1 MRSVQGALMSL
12 IDVNGIRLYYEERGR
27 GPAVLFVSGA
37 TGDAGHWAKVAD
49 ILADAYKVITYDR
62 RANSR
67 SPRPA
72 GWASTTIGEQ
82 ADDAAALLRGLGLVP
97 AIVFG
102 TSAGAG
108 ILADLCLRHPQVPRG
123 AIFHEPVFPSG
134 VSNLG
139 AVRAGRKALVEEGMA
154 RGGPRAAG
162 ELYLRSVAGDEV
174 YESLDP
180 LLRERLLGNAEVL
193 FGIEMAPYLAYE
205 PTPGRLATIR
215 VPRAVTAGA
224 DSRDPA
230 AAGHWRY
237 EAAQWLAA
245 HLETPLIELPGA
257 HMGYLG
263 QPEHFARALRP
274 ILDGL
279 TDLAGRTG
287 TTRVR
292 AEMNHRGGRR
302 PGPAR
307 PAPRSGQPPLRKPG
321 R

>member
-1 MRSVQGALMSL
+1 MSS

-37 TGDAGHWAKVAD
+37 TGDAGHWSDVAD
-49 ILADAYKVITYDR
+49 ILADAYTVITYDR

-67 SPRPA
+67 SPRPP

-82 ADDAAALLRGLGLVP
+82 ADDAAALLRGLELAP
-97 AIVFG
+97 AVVFG
-102 TSAGAG
+102 TSAAAG
-108 ILADLCLRHPQVPRG
+108 IVADLCLRHPHVLHG
-123 AIFHEPVFPSG
+123 AVFHEPVFPSG

-139 AVRAGRKALVEEGMA
+139 AVRAARKALVEEGMA
-154 RGGPRAAG
+154 RGGPRAAM

-205 PTPGRLATIR
+205 PTPGQLATIG

-224 DSRDPA
+224 DSRGSA

-245 HLETPLIELPGA
+245 HLETTVIELPGA

-263 QPEHFARALRP
+263 QPGHFAGALRP

-287 TTRVR
+287 ATRVR
-292 AEMNHRGGRR
+292 AEMSHRGGRR
-302 PGPAR
+302 SGPAR
-307 PAPRSGQPPLRKPG
+307 PARRNGQSPLR
-321 R
+321 

>member
-1 MRSVQGALMSL
+1 MSS
-12 IDVNGIRLYYEERGR
+12 IDVNGVRLYYVERGR
-27 GPAVLFVSGA
+27 GPAALFISGA

-49 ILADAYKVITYDR
+49 ILADAYTVITYDR

-67 SPRPA
+67 SSRPA

-82 ADDAAALLRGLGLVP
+82 ADDAAALLRGLDLVP
-97 AIVFG
+97 AVVFG

-108 ILADLCLRHPQVPRG
+108 ILADLCLRHPHVLCG

-139 AVRAGRKALVEEGMA
+139 AVRARRKALVEEGVA
-154 RGGPRAAG
+154 RGGPRAAA
-162 ELYLRSVAGDEV
+162 ELCLRSVAGDEA

-180 LLRERLLGNAEVL
+180 LLRERLLGNAKVL

-205 PTPGRLATIR
+205 PTPGQLATIG

-224 DSRDPA
+224 ESRDSA

-245 HLETPLIELPGA
+245 HLETTVIELPGA

-279 TDLAGRTG
+279 TDLADRTG

-292 AEMNHRGGRR
+292 AEMSQQSGRR
-302 PGPAR
+302 SDPAR
-307 PAPRSGQPPLRKPG
+307 PAPRSGQPPLT
-321 R
+321 

>member
-1 MRSVQGALMSL
+1 MSS
-12 IDVNGIRLYYEERGR
+12 IEVNGTRIYYEKRGR

-37 TGDAGHWAKVAD
+37 SGDAGHWTTVAD
-49 ILADAYKVITYDR
+49 ILADAYTVITYDR

-67 SPRPA
+67 SSRPA

-82 ADDAAALLRGLGLVP
+82 ADDAAALLRGLDLVP

-102 TSAGAG
+102 TSASAG
-108 ILADLCLRHPQVPRG
+108 ILADLCLRHPQVLRG
-123 AIFHEPVFPSG
+123 AVFHEPVFPSG

-154 RGGPRAAG
+154 RGGPRAAI
-162 ELYLRSVAGDEV
+162 ELYLRGMAGDEV

-180 LLRERLLGNAEVL
+180 QLRERLLGNAEVL
-193 FGIEMAPYLAYE
+193 FRIEMAPYLAYE
-205 PTPGRLATIR
+205 PTPGQLAAIR

-224 DSRDPA
+224 DSRA
-230 AAGHWRY
+230 SATAGHWRY

-274 ILDGL
+274 ILDRL

-292 AEMNHRGGRR
+292 AEMNQRGGRR
-302 PGPAR
+302 SGPAR
-307 PAPRSGQPPLRKPG
+307 PAPRSGQPPLT
-321 R
+321 

>member
-1 MRSVQGALMSL
+1 MSS

-37 TGDAGHWAKVAD
+37 TGDAGHWADVAD
-49 ILADAYKVITYDR
+49 ILAGQYTVITYDR
-62 RANSR
+62 RGNSR
-67 SPRPA
+67 SPRPT
-72 GWASTTIGEQ
+72 GWASTTVGEQ

-102 TSAGAG
+102 TSAAAG
-108 ILADLCLRHPQVPRG
+108 ILADLCLRHPRVLRG
-123 AIFHEPVFPSG
+123 AAFHEPVFPSG
-134 VSNLG
+134 VSNPG
-139 AVRAGRKALVEEGMA
+139 AVRARRKALIEEGMA
-154 RGGPRAAG
+154 RGGPRAAM

-174 YESLDP
+174 YQALDP
-180 LLRERLLGNAEVL
+180 QLRERLLGNAGVL
-193 FGIEMAPYLAYE
+193 FGIEMRPFLAYE
-205 PTPGRLATIR
+205 PAPGQLATIR

-224 DSRDPA
+224 DNRDGA

-245 HLETPLIELPGA
+245 HLETTVIELPGA

-279 TDLAGRTG
+279 TDLADRTG

-292 AEMNHRGGRR
+292 AETNQRGGRR
-302 PGPAR
+302 SGPA
-307 PAPRSGQPPLRKPG
+307 
-321 R
+321 